1 MVASLMTS
9 SFRAVIGTRA
19 VKCTNLSSSLQQVYN
34 NNWPLYITSKYG
46 GMLLSIMT
54 LLLFN
59 RYFSDVLSSF
69 KGYDAQLLRSLELK
83 SSGLDLETEIVAKI
97 SQKQEY
103 VMEVPVDFKPRTR
116 QQGKK
121 TGALDGLKALNALF
135 LYRIK
140 G

>member
-1 MVASLMTS
+1 
-9 SFRAVIGTRA
+9 
-19 VKCTNLSSSLQQVYN
+19 
-34 NNWPLYITSKYG
+34 
-46 GMLLSIMT
+46 
-54 LLLFN
+54 
-59 RYFSDVLSSF
+59 VLSSF
-69 KGYDAQLLRSLELK
+69 KGYDAQLLRSLALK

-121 TGALDGLKALNALF
+121 TGAMDGLNALKALF